1 MGITDKVSKLAD
13 NLQEGAKTTS
23 ISLFNWSLKIASG
36 LVYGLTFALV
46 GQTMMGFGTFAFIFM
61 STVVTGL
68 IVRLLIN
75 WSVGQVL
82 LFDLFSVLVAL
93 LLRMYILVAP

>member
-1 MGITDKVSKLAD
+1 MGITDKVSQISQ

-23 ISLFNWSLKIASG
+23 ISLFNWALKIISG
-36 LVYGLTFALV
+36 VVYGMTFALIA
-46 GQTMMGFGTFAFIFM
+46 QTMMGFGTFSFIFM
-61 STVVTGL
+61 MTVVTAL
-68 IVRLLIN
+68 VVRLLLK